1 MKTSSKGE
9 IEAIPP
15 AASPS
20 LSPQRTASSKQDTTE
35 KLVDRLNEVETRSGS
50 DESSSTRVTPQQ
62 HSEPAR
68 KFLNGTFSDEHS
80 LIAQYCQ
87 KLHNGDLISSVPDSP
102 LSLMAEID
110 AEQRHE
116 LEMMIRE
123 LETEN
128 ADLQE
133 EYKHLQAS
141 TASNSTNSG
150 ASGAGSAPNSSSS
163 ASTNYNLTGNG
174 GNGVVPPMTSE
185 AEILHEA
192 KMLREHKDR

>member
-1 MKTSSKGE
+1 M
-9 IEAIPP
+9 
-15 AASPS
+15 
-20 LSPQRTASSKQDTTE
+20 
-35 KLVDRLNEVETRSGS
+35 
-50 DESSSTRVTPQQ
+50 
-62 HSEPAR
+62 
-68 KFLNGTFSDEHS
+68 
-80 LIAQYCQ
+80 IAQYCQ